1 MIREPKKTV
10 SVLMQEEL
18 YLELRTLAEESHRTV
33 PGYIRQIL
41 KRYLRYRTEHKEDM
55 DPHWIIR

>member
-1 MIREPKKTV
+1 
-10 SVLMQEEL
+10 MQEEL

>member
-1 MIREPKKTV
+1 
-10 SVLMQEEL
+10 MQEEL

-33 PGYIRQIL
+33 LGYIRQIL